1 MLKVEVDK
9 KEITPVLS
17 MVQSIVDKKT
27 IMNIINNV
35 LITAEDGGLS
45 IEATD
50 LEISYRTRIKA
61 DVKEPGS
68 ITVSAKKIYEIIR
81 ELQTDLVKI
90 EEIEN
95 NWMRIYVDD
104 KAEYKIAGLPPDDFP
119 KFRGFSEEGFV
130 SLNSDLIKELIT
142 KTIYSVSYDDRKYAL
157 SGILMEIGKP
167 EESEGLYRIA
177 MVSSDGHRLS
187 LIERQIEIPEG
198 LPSEMEDL
206 SIIIPRKGAAEIK
219 KFCDVSENINLKVEE
234 NFLYCTAADNQLT
247 IRLIDGTFPD
257 YKAIIP
263 EEQKN
268 IISFNRLEVLGAIRR
283 ISILSS
289 DAAFR
294 GVKISIDGSVM
305 ELESLDKKMGQ
316 ASETMTVSYQGEPMV
331 VAFNAK
337 YIEDTLK
344 IMKSETAFFIIKDED
359 SPCIIKG
366 SDDEGFLALVMPMSL
381 DEE

>member
-35 LITAEDGGLS
+35 LITAEDGNLS
-45 IEATD
+45 VEATD
-50 LEISYRTRIKA
+50 LEISYRTSIDA
-61 DVKEPGS
+61 DVKEPGA
-68 ITVSAKKIYEIIR
+68 ITVSAKKIYEIVR
-81 ELQTDLVKI
+81 ELQTDVVKI
-90 EEIEN
+90 EEIDN
-95 NWMRIYVDD
+95 NWLRIYVDD

-119 KFRGFSEEGFV
+119 KFRTFSQEGFI
-130 SLNSDLIKELIT
+130 SLDSGLIKELIS

-157 SGILMEIGKP
+157 SGILMEMEKRP
-167 EESEGLYRIA
+167 EQKTCRIA

-187 LIERQIEIPEG
+187 LMEKEIE
-198 LPSEMEDL
+198 LSEELSESIDDL
-206 SIIIPRKGAAEIK
+206 NIIIPRKGAAEIK
-219 KFCDVSENINLKVEE
+219 KFCDVSDKINLKVEE
-234 NFLYCTAADNQLT
+234 NFLYCTAGNNQLT

-263 EEQKN
+263 EEQN
-268 IISFNRLEVLGAIRR
+268 NVISFNRLEVLGAIRR

-294 GVKISIDGSVM
+294 GVKMSIDGDVM
-305 ELESLDKKMGQ
+305 ELESLDKKLGQ
-316 ASETMTVSYQGEPMV
+316 ASETLTVSYRGEPMV